1 MELLSNM
8 DIQQSYDAVECQI
21 ERLKSILTEIGFFT
35 IAVSGGIDS
44 TLLAIVAGRTL
55 GVNAEMFHA
64 ASPAVPERATRR
76 VRAYAHSENWN
87 LTIADAGEFNDER
100 YLLNP
105 IDRCYFCKTN
115 LYSHIASQF
124 ESQILSGTNL
134 DDLSDFRPGL
144 KAAEQH
150 AVRHPYVEAR
160 ISKAGIRSIASILGL
175 ENLAQLPASPCLSSR
190 VQTSIPIDAESLR
203 AIDRIEAAVQERLKA
218 KVVRCR
224 IRERTIEIELDS
236 DALLRLESDSR
247 TDIVGLVQS
256 QASSLADVSTI
267 SFARYRM
274 GSAFVGLP
282 D

>member
-1 MELLSNM
+1 M
-8 DIQQSYDAVECQI
+8 DIQQSYDGVESQI
-21 ERLKSILTEIGFFT
+21 EQIKSILTEIGSFT

-64 ASPAVPERATRR
+64 VSPAVPERATRR
-76 VRAYAHSENWN
+76 VRTYSHSENWS
-87 LTIADAGEFNDER
+87 LTIANAGEFNDER
-100 YLLNP
+100 YMFNP

-115 LYSHIASQF
+115 LYSYIASQF

-150 AVRHPYVEAR
+150 TVRHPYVEAR
-160 ISKAGIRSIASILGL
+160 ISKAGIRSIANFLGL
-175 ENLAQLPASPCLSSR
+175 KDLAQLPASPCLSSR

-203 AIDRIEAAVQERLKA
+203 AIDRIEVAVQERLNA
-218 KVVRCR
+218 KIVRCR
-224 IRERTIEIELDS
+224 IREQTIEIELDT
-236 DALLRLESDSR
+236 DALIRLESDSR
-247 TDIVGLVQS
+247 EDIVAVVQS
-256 QASSLADVSTI
+256 QISSLTNVSTV
-267 SFARYRM
+267 SFAPYQM

-282 D
+282 S